1 MGLFSNKNN
10 ALLPRED
17 ADLVVQAIKKA
28 EAMTSG
34 EVRVFIESH
43 CSYVD
48 AVDRAWEVFGQ
59 LKMHA
64 TLERNAVLVYMA
76 ILDRQIAIIGDEGIN
91 IKVAKD
97 DFWKRELIT
106 LRQYCR
112 DGAIAAGLERVVLD
126 IGQAL
131 SGYFPHRENED
142 HNEIPDEIVFG
153 H

>member
-10 ALLPRED
+10 DLLPKEE
-17 ADLVVQAIKKA
+17 ADVVVQAIQKA
-28 EAMTSG
+28 ESLTSG

-43 CSYVD
+43 CNYVN

-64 TLERNAVLVYMA
+64 TTERNAVLVYMA
-76 ILDRQIAIIGDEGIN
+76 LLDRQIAIIGDEGIN
-91 IKVAKD
+91 EKVAKEN
-97 DFWKRELIT
+97 FWKNELDT

-112 DGAIAAGLERVVLD
+112 EGAIAAGLQRVVLD
-126 IGQAL
+126 IGTAL
-131 SGYFPHRENED
+131 SYYFPHRPNED
-142 HNEIPDEIVFG
+142 HNEIPDDIVFG